1 MNISKTT
8 FKALN
13 RCDRYVGLAEVAKE
27 KNDAVVAF
35 TKDATLEDLMSFEQE
50 QKLEDLLTDMHD
62 NEREDVFERFHKKDI
77 PLMMEDFK
85 TIELLAAKKI
95 KHMFGGEIVFSENTF
110 KQKRFKYEIDNDR
123 LFSFLDIYQE
133 DEKNIR
139 VIEVKATTSKKFED
153 ATFYFKRGK
162 DKHHMFEKVIDMY
175 YPYHLLHEDV
185 SKNYQE
191 KYIKMQDKDHAI
203 GEYMYDI
210 AYQRYI
216 IDHVLKTSKKVSYFL
231 AILNHQYVF
240 DGAYDKEN
248 KPVYSDDIIT
258 LVDVSAITKEMMPA
272 LDYDVS
278 HVLHLVNE
286 LNVEPVPLGK
296 HCFYKKDKECP
307 FVPICFKHVPREDHI
322 LTYLD
327 RHHGYVYE
335 KKGETIDIWD
345 ILNEGH
351 THALELKDAL
361 LDPNQYK
368 SPNRIIKNRIQKET
382 VAHFKTF
389 QNDQP
394 YVNKKMIGKILNT
407 FTYPIYH
414 LDFESFPAPLPRFQG
429 EIPYMQS
436 LFQFSIH
443 VEKKPGMCDMEK
455 DHVGFLSNSHQ
466 DQRRTL
472 VESMLN
478 AIKEDDGTIIVW
490 NDSFEKTRI
499 RELARLFPEYE
510 ERLLDIHDRIY
521 DLMKVFKGDKDI
533 QGESMMNYYDRRM
546 QGSFSIKK
554 VLPLFSHL
562 SHQALD
568 VKHGGEAMEVYAHFP
583 DYDNDTFNQ
592 KYQALIEYCK
602 LDTYAMVE
610 ILRRLREIS
619 QKQ

>member
-1 MNISKTT
+1 M
-8 FKALN
+8 
-13 RCDRYVGLAEVAKE
+13 
-27 KNDAVVAF
+27 
-35 TKDATLEDLMSFEQE
+35 
-50 QKLEDLLTDMHD
+50 
-62 NEREDVFERFHKKDI
+62 
-77 PLMMEDFK
+77 
-85 TIELLAAKKI
+85 
-95 KHMFGGEIVFSENTF
+95 
-110 KQKRFKYEIDNDR
+110 
-123 LFSFLDIYQE
+123 
-133 DEKNIR
+133 
-139 VIEVKATTSKKFED
+139 
-153 ATFYFKRGK
+153 
-162 DKHHMFEKVIDMY
+162 
-175 YPYHLLHEDV
+175 
-185 SKNYQE
+185 
-191 KYIKMQDKDHAI
+191 
-203 GEYMYDI
+203 
-210 AYQRYI
+210 
-216 IDHVLKTSKKVSYFL
+216 
-231 AILNHQYVF
+231 NHQYVF
-240 DGAYDKEN
+240 DGVYDHEN
-248 KPVYSDDIIT
+248 KPVYSDDIIL
-258 LVDVSAITKEMMPA
+258 LVDVSAITEQMMPI
-272 LDYDVS
+272 LTHDIN
-278 HVLHLVNE
+278 HVLQRIDEMH
-286 LNVEPVPLGK
+286 VEPVPLGK

-307 FVPICFKHVPREDHI
+307 FVPICFKHVPKEDHI

-351 THALELKDAL
+351 THALELEDAL

-389 QNDQP
+389 QNEQP
-394 YVNKKMIGKILNT
+394 YVNQKIIQKIINT
-407 FTYPIYH
+407 FRYPIYH

-429 EIPYMQS
+429 ETPYMQS

-443 VEKKPGMCDMEK
+443 IERKPGECDIDK
-455 DHVGFLSNSHQ
+455 NHVGFLSNSHQ
-466 DQRRTL
+466 DQRRAL
-472 VESMLN
+472 VEAMLN
-478 AIKEDDGTIIVW
+478 VIKEDEGTIIVW

-499 RELARLFPEYE
+499 KELARLFPEYE